1 MLKARAR
8 IDYIDIT
15 NSQNSL
21 NFKSKNVA
29 KQCPKYFD
37 IYRIFILVRLLI
49 LLIMEDL
56 SGYEVDIFSDERCLK
71 KKINILHDDVARA
84 GKNRSYE
91 VACP

>member
-1 MLKARAR
+1 
-8 IDYIDIT
+8 
-15 NSQNSL
+15 
-21 NFKSKNVA
+21 
-29 KQCPKYFD
+29 
-37 IYRIFILVRLLI
+37 
-49 LLIMEDL
+49 MEDL